1 MKQVQKILFP
11 IDFASNFETLVP
23 WVETFADKFDATVYV
38 LFVAQDLSHFA
49 TFYVPHGNIE
59 DFQQQAIDSARKRM
73 AAAVEE
79 FFKKFPK
86 LETRV
91 ELGSPAEKILA
102 FVRERKNRY
111 DHHGRSWPQGAG
123 SDDLRQRRQQGR
135 KKRLLPGADRPS
147 LKLLSPSGNGV
158 QPLRSR
164 PEGLLRLA
172 WRRAAW

>member
-23 WVETFADKFDATVYV
+23 WVETFADKFGATVYV

-59 DFQQQAIDSARKRM
+59 EFQKQAIDSARKRM
-73 AAAVEE
+73 AAAVQEY
-79 FFKKFPK
+79 FVKFPK

-102 FVRERKNRY
+102 FVQKEQV
-111 DHHGRSWPQGAG
+111 DMVIMGAHGRTGLDRMIFG
-123 SDDLRQRRQQGR
+123 SVANKVVKSASCPVLTVH
-135 KKRLLPGADRPS
+135 P
-147 LKLLSPSGNGV
+147 
-158 QPLRSR
+158 
-164 PEGLLRLA
+164 
-172 WRRAAW
+172 

>member
-23 WVETFADKFDATVYV
+23 WVETLADKFGATVYV

-49 TFYVPHGNIE
+49 TYVPHGNIE
-59 DFQQQAIDSARKRM
+59 DFQQQALGSAGKKM
-73 AAAVEE
+73 ASAAQE

-102 FVRERKNRY
+102 FVQKEKV
-111 DHHGRSWPQGAG
+111 DMVIMGVHGRSGLDRMIFGSVANKVVKGA
-123 SDDLRQRRQQGR
+123 SCPVLTIH
-135 KKRLLPGADRPS
+135 P
-147 LKLLSPSGNGV
+147 
-158 QPLRSR
+158 
-164 PEGLLRLA
+164 
-172 WRRAAW
+172 

>member
-1 MKQVQKILFP
+1 MKQVKKILFP
-11 IDFASNFETLVP
+11 IDFAANFETLVP

-73 AAAVEE
+73 ATAVEE

-102 FVRERKNRY
+102 LVKQENV
-111 DHHGRSWPQGAG
+111 DMIIMGAHGRTGLDRAIFGSVADKVVQGAPCPV
-123 SDDLRQRRQQGR
+123 LTIH
-135 KKRLLPGADRPS
+135 P
-147 LKLLSPSGNGV
+147 
-158 QPLRSR
+158 
-164 PEGLLRLA
+164 
-172 WRRAAW
+172 

>member
-1 MKQVQKILFP
+1 MKQVRKILFP
-11 IDFASNFETLVP
+11 IDFAANFATLVP

-59 DFQQQAIDSARKRM
+59 DFQQQAVDSARKRM

-91 ELGSPAEKILA
+91 ELGAPAEKILA
-102 FVRERKNRY
+102 LVQKEKV
-111 DHHGRSWPQGAG
+111 DLIIMGAHGRKGLDRAIFG
-123 SDDLRQRRQQGR
+123 SVANKVVKSAPCPVLTIH
-135 KKRLLPGADRPS
+135 P
-147 LKLLSPSGNGV
+147 
-158 QPLRSR
+158 
-164 PEGLLRLA
+164 
-172 WRRAAW
+172 

>member
-1 MKQVQKILFP
+1 MKQINKILFP
-11 IDFASNFETLVP
+11 IDFAANFETLVP
-23 WVETFADKFDATVYV
+23 WVETLADKFDAKVYV

-73 AAAVEE
+73 AAAAEE

-102 FVRERKNRY
+102 FAEKEKV
-111 DHHGRSWPQGAG
+111 DMIIMGAHGRSGLDKMIFG
-123 SDDLRQRRQQGR
+123 SVANKVVKSASCPVLTVH
-135 KKRLLPGADRPS
+135 P
-147 LKLLSPSGNGV
+147 
-158 QPLRSR
+158 
-164 PEGLLRLA
+164 
-172 WRRAAW
+172 

>member
-11 IDFASNFETLVP
+11 IDFAANFETLVP

-59 DFQQQAIDSARKRM
+59 EFQQQAIASARKRM

-102 FVRERKNRY
+102 FVKQEKV
-111 DHHGRSWPQGAG
+111 DMIIMGAHGRAG
-123 SDDLRQRRQQGR
+123 LERVIFGSVANKVVKSAPCPVLTIH
-135 KKRLLPGADRPS
+135 P
-147 LKLLSPSGNGV
+147 
-158 QPLRSR
+158 
-164 PEGLLRLA
+164 
-172 WRRAAW
+172 